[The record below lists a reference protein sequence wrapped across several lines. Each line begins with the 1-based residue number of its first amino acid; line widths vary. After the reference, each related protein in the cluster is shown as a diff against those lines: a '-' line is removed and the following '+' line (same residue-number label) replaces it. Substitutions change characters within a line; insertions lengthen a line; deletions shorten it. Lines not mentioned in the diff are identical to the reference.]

1 MEVNLCRDAEAS
13 GSLEADFTQC
23 AWELETL
30 ETTQQLGQHLAKQLP
45 RGSILLL
52 KGQLGAGKTSLVQG
66 LATGLG
72 ITEAVTSPTFA
83 LAQHYCRPTAPQQP
97 VLVHLDL
104 YRLELPE
111 AADELFAQEEELAAE
126 CGALL
131 AVEWPESLSFSP
143 NQAWQLQL
151 IYCNGGR
158 QLLITPPAA
167 AR

>member
-1 MEVNLCRDAEAS
+1 MDLFLADANQTHARGIALARELPK
-13 GSLEADFTQC
+13 GSV
-23 AWELETL
+23 
-30 ETTQQLGQHLAKQLP
+30 
-45 RGSILLL
+45 LLL
-52 KGQLGAGKTSLVQG
+52 SGELGAGKTSLVQG

-131 AVEWPESLSFSP
+131 AVEWPERLSFSP

-151 IYCNGGR
+151 IYYGEGR
-158 QLLITPPAA
+158 QLLIKPPAA
-167 AR
+167 DQ

>member
-1 MEVNLCRDAEAS
+1 MDLFLADANQTHARGIALARELPK
-13 GSLEADFTQC
+13 GSV
-23 AWELETL
+23 
-30 ETTQQLGQHLAKQLP
+30 
-45 RGSILLL
+45 LLL
-52 KGQLGAGKTSLVQG
+52 SGELGAGKTSLVQG
-66 LATGLG
+66 LAAGLG

-111 AADELFAQEEELAAE
+111 AADELFTQEEELAAE

-131 AVEWPESLSFSP
+131 AVEWPERLSFSP

-151 IYCNGGR
+151 IYRDSGR
-158 QLLITPPAA
+158 QLLINPATA
-167 AR
+167 AQ